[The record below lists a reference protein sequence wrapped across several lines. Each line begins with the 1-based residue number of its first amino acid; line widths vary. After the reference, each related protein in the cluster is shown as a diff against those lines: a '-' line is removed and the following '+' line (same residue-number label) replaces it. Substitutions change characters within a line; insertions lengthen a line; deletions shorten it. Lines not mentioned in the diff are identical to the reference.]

1 MLKLLIRHPPVA
13 LSDHSENKNTQ
24 LQLQLKDLTKAM
36 SKLGSTA
43 GGLLFVSLLVRY
55 FFEPASFQRYFDLS
69 LLKYEQILKF
79 FTKGAD

>member
-1 MLKLLIRHPPVA
+1 
-13 LSDHSENKNTQ
+13 
-24 LQLQLKDLTKAM
+24 M